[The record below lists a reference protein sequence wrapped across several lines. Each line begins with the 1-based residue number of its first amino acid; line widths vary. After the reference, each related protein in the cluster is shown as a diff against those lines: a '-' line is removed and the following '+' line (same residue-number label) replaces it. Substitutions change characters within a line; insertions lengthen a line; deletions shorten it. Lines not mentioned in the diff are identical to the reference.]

1 MTDEDT
7 DPDADRSADPG
18 TSPERDANEAT
29 DIDWVDD
36 DERSA
41 GTADERDG
49 TPEPEASPEEERAPL
64 SDLARRVSE
73 RRGARDP
80 ETAST
85 TQSDSVRGSDA
96 SKPDAEGDAAGEN
109 HGTGRGES
117 VDADDLFEEMSVGD
131 IEAETLWSSL
141 ESDDSAEQVGLGET
155 ASSVSEAGTTTRTS
169 SRATEHVV
177 SKTKYCQKCPYLTE
191 PPELACA
198 HDGTEIVAVVDA
210 DHFRVR
216 ECPMVDE

>member
-7 DPDADRSADPG
+7 DADADRPADPG
-18 TSPERDANEAT
+18 TSPERDAAEAT

-36 DERSA
+36 DELA
-41 GTADERDG
+41 PEAADERNASH
-49 TPEPEASPEEERAPL
+49 EPETGPEEERAPL

-73 RRGARDP
+73 RRRTRDS
-80 ETAST
+80 ETAPT
-85 TQSDSVRGSDA
+85 TQSESGHSRDA
-96 SKPDAEGDAAGEN
+96 SKSAAADDVTSDEHGAVRGEDAGE
-109 HGTGRGES
+109 
-117 VDADDLFEEMSVGD
+117 DDPFEEMSVGD

-141 ESDDSAEQVGLGET
+141 ESDDSADQVGLGEP
-155 ASSVSEAGTTTRTS
+155 ANSVSEAGTTTRTS

-177 SKTKYCQKCPYLTE
+177 SKTEYCQKCPYLTD
-191 PPELACA
+191 PPELECT

-216 ECPMVDE
+216 ECPMIDE